1 MDGNENRDDG
11 SQELRVIDSSKYLT
25 LDELKELK
33 KLASLSKISSAIIA
47 ILFSIITVT
56 GIQFIGEW
64 ILKIKNVR

>member
-1 MDGNENRDDG
+1 MEGNDNRDDG

-33 KLASLSKISSAIIA
+33 NLASLTKISKTIIGIIFA
-47 ILFSIITVT
+47 IITVT

-64 ILKIKNVR
+64 ILKIKNV